1 MGQRIKIDQ
10 LAAVVEKELKDYEED
25 AQDIVKRAVK
35 KAGDDAK
42 KELKEKS
49 PKPTG
54 KYAKSWAVKTVKEST
69 SELDVVVHSRKLYGL
84 THLLENGH
92 AKRGGGRVPGI
103 EHIKPVETDVTEQL
117 EKDIKEG
124 LG

>member
-49 PKPTG
+49 PKLTG

-92 AKRGGGRVPGI
+92 AKRGGGRVQAKV
-103 EHIKPVETDVTEQL
+103 HIKPVETDVTEKL